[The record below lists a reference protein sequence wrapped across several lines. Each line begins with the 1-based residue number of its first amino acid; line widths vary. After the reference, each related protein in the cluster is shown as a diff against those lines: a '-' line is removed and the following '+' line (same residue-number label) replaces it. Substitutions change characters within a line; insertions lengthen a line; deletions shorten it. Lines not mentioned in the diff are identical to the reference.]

1 MVLFVNMYCFADDV
15 VAYHKKNNIQEEKT
29 MRESTKL
36 IGNTPVLR
44 LENTNIYI
52 KLEKFNAG
60 GSVKDRAVLG
70 MLSKAMEKGKLVPGD
85 VLVEATS
92 GNTGIALAMLGA
104 MYNIEV
110 IIFMPESMS
119 LERRQLVKAYGAQ
132 LVLTPAS
139 QGMKGAMEAMNAYKQ
154 EHVNA
159 KSLEQFD
166 NEDNVLAHYETTGKE
181 MLKQVEHIDMFVACV
196 GTGGTFSGVAKRL
209 KEHDPSIMCIAG
221 EPEKSAL
228 LSGQEAGSHKIQ
240 GIGANF
246 VPGNF
251 HRELCD
257 DIMLVSD
264 EEALR
269 ETKAF
274 VKETGILVGIS
285 SGANIALAK
294 RLAWRNPDKTI
305 VTIAPDG
312 GEKYLSVL
320 DF

>member
-36 IGNTPVLR
+36 IGNTPMLR

-52 KLEKFNAG
+52 KVEKFNAG

-139 QGMKGAMEAMNAYKQ
+139 QGMKGAMEAMNTYKQ
-154 EHVNA
+154 EHANA
-159 KSLEQFD
+159 KSLDQFD
-166 NEDNVLAHYETTGKE
+166 NEDNVLVHYETTGKE
-181 MLKQVEHIDMFVACV
+181 ILKQVEHIDMFVACV

-209 KEHDPSIMCIAG
+209 KEYDPSIMCIAG

-228 LSGQEAGSHKIQ
+228 LSGQEAGPHKIQ